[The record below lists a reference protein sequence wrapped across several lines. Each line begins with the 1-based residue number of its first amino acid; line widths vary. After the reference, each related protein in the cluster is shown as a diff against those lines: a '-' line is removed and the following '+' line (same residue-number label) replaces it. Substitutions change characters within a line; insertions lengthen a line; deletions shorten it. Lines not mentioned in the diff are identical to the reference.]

1 MFKLII
7 IVLIAVLVYLVILI
21 INSNGPTY
29 QETSLDMNKL
39 HFSYEDAT
47 KVAESLRL

>member
-1 MFKLII
+1 MNKLLV
-7 IVLIAVLVYLVILI
+7 IVLIAALVYLILLI
-21 INSNGPTY
+21 VNPNRPAY
-29 QETSLDMNKL
+29 QSIDMNKL